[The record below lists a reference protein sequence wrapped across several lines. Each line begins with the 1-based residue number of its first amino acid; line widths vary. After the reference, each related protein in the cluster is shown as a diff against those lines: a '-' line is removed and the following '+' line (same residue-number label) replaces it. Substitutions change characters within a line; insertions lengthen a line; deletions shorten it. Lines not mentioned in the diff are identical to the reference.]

1 MSTESVRCRDEGHV
15 RVLTLDRPEKKN
27 AFDNALYHELAGQIR
42 KALGERSVRVLVVTG
57 SGDAFSAGQDMSEM
71 NVEAGAAGGFPALLA
86 ALEECD
92 KPIVAAVNGVGV
104 GIGFTM
110 LLHTDVNYMAEG
122 ARLRGPF
129 TTLGVVP
136 EAAASFLLPDL
147 VGYQRAAEILLTARW
162 VSAEEAVALG
172 LALAVVPRERLLEVA
187 LAKAA
192 EIAARPPASVRHTKR
207 LLKVWRSQ
215 SVRDARRREDE
226 AFQERLGTPENVEA
240 ITAFFEKRPPDFD
253 GLPE

>member
-1 MSTESVRCRDEGHV
+1 MSTESVRVSDHGHV
-15 RVLTLDRPEKKN
+15 RLLTLDRPGKKN

-42 KALGERSVRVLVVTG
+42 RAVAERGVRVLVVTG

-71 NVEAGAAGGFPALLA
+71 SVEAGAGGGFPALLA

-92 KPIVAAVNGVGV
+92 KPIVTAVNGVGV

-110 LLHTDVNYMAEG
+110 LLHTDVNYIAEG

-136 EAAASFLLPDL
+136 EAAASFLLPEL
-147 VGYQRAAEILLTARW
+147 IGYTRAAEILLTARW

-192 EIAARPPASVRHTKR
+192 EIAARPPAAVRHTKR
-207 LLKVWRSQ
+207 LLKVWRSPA
-215 SVRDARRREDE
+215 VREARRREDE

-240 ITAFFEKRPPDFD
+240 ITAFFEKRAPDFD
-253 GLPE
+253 RLPE

>member
-42 KALGERSVRVLVVTG
+42 KAVGERSVRVLVVTG

-147 VGYQRAAEILLTARW
+147 VGYQRAEILPQAPRRAA
-162 VSAEEAVALG
+162 VSAGGGRQPASPRGRPARRPRSRREGRRDRRRRAGVGAPHEAALEG
-172 LALAVVPRERLLEVA
+172 LAQPVG
-187 LAKAA
+187 
-192 EIAARPPASVRHTKR
+192 TN
-207 LLKVWRSQ
+207 
-215 SVRDARRREDE
+215 ARRREDE
-226 AFQERLGTPENVEA
+226 AFRERLGTPGNVEA
-240 ITAFFEKRPPDFD
+240 IAFFEKRPPD
-253 GLPE
+253 

>member
-1 MSTESVRCRDEGHV
+1 MSTESVRVSDHGHV
-15 RVLTLDRPEKKN
+15 RLLTLDRPEKKN
-27 AFDNALYHELAGQIR
+27 AFDNALYHELARRIR
-42 KALGERSVRVLVVTG
+42 GALAERSVRVLVVTG
-57 SGDAFSAGQDMSEM
+57 SGDSFSAGQDMSEM
-71 NVEAGAAGGFPALLA
+71 SVEAGAGGGFPALLA

-110 LLHTDVNYMAEG
+110 LLHTDVNYIAEG

-147 VGYQRAAEILLTARW
+147 IGYPRAAEILLTARW
-162 VSAEEAVALG
+162 IPAEEAVDLG

-192 EIAARPPASVRHTKR
+192 EIAARPPAAVRHTKR
-207 LLKVWRSQ
+207 LMKVWRSQ
-215 SVRDARRREDE
+215 GVRDARRREDE

-253 GLPE
+253 RLPE

>member
-1 MSTESVRCRDEGHV
+1 MTTANVRCRDEGHV
-15 RVLTLDRPEKKN
+15 RLLTLDRPEKKN
-27 AFDNALYHELAGQIR
+27 AFDNALYHELADQIR
-42 KALGERSVRVLVVTG
+42 KAVADRAVRVLVVTG
-57 SGDAFSAGQDMSEM
+57 AGDAFSAGQDMAEM
-71 NVEAGAAGGFPALLA
+71 SVEAGAAGGFPALLA

-110 LLHTDVNYMAEG
+110 LLHTDVNYIADD

-136 EAAASFLLPDL
+136 EAAASFLLPEL

-162 VSAEEAVALG
+162 ISAAEAVELG
-172 LALAVVPRERLLEVA
+172 LALEAVPRDRLLEVA
-187 LAKAA
+187 MAKAA
-192 EIAARPPASVRHTKR
+192 EIAARPPAAVRHTKR

-215 SVRDARRREDE
+215 AVRDARRREDE
-226 AFQERLGTPENVEA
+226 AFQERLGTPENIEA
-240 ITAFFEKRPPDFD
+240 ISAFFAKRPPDFD
-253 GLPE
+253 SLPE

>member
-1 MSTESVRCRDEGHV
+1 MNAGIVLVDDHGHV
-15 RVLTLDRPEKKN
+15 RRLTLNRPERRN
-27 AFDNALYHELAGQIR
+27 AFDNRLYHELATQIR
-42 KALGERSVRVLVVTG
+42 TALAERSVRVLLITG
-57 SGDAFSAGQDMSEM
+57 AGDAFSAGQDMSEM
-71 NVEAGAAGGFPALLA
+71 SVEAGAGGGFPALLA

-92 KPIVAAVNGVGV
+92 KPIVTAVNGVGV

-110 LLHTDVNYMAEG
+110 LLHTDVNYIAES

-147 VGYQRAAEILLTARW
+147 IGYPRAAEILLTARW

-192 EIAARPPASVRHTKR
+192 EIAERPPASIRHTKR
-207 LLKVWRSQ
+207 LLKVWRRPA
-215 SVRDARRREDE
+215 VREARQREDE
-226 AFQERLGTPENVEA
+226 AFQERLGTPENLEA
-240 ITAFFEKRPPDFD
+240 IRAFFEKRPPRFD
-253 GLPE
+253 DLPD